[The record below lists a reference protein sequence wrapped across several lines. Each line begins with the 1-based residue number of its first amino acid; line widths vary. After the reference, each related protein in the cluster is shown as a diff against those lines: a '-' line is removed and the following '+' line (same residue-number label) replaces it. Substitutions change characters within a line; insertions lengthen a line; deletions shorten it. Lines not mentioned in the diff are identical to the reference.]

1 LNAHG
6 RKLWLCVGDFNE
18 VLLSSEKEGGQPK
31 SQVCVDRFRE
41 ALEECDLTDL
51 GFSGD
56 PFTWRNNS
64 HTSENYIRERLD
76 RAVAN
81 LEWRTR
87 FPTARVVNG
96 NHYHS
101 DHRPVIV
108 HLKEEVR
115 CTYRGGGSPFRFEAS
130 WCRYIRTGVPPLA
143 VSRQEPCG
151 YP

>member
-1 LNAHG
+1 M
-6 RKLWLCVGDFNE
+6 GDFNE

-31 SQVCVDRFRE
+31 SQVCLDRFRE

-64 HTSENYIRERLD
+64 HTSENCIRERLD

-96 NHYHS
+96 NHYHL

-115 CTYRGGGSPFRFEAS
+115 CTYRGGGSPFRFEAG
-130 WCRYIRTGVPPLA
+130 WV
-143 VSRQEPCG
+143 
-151 YP
+151 